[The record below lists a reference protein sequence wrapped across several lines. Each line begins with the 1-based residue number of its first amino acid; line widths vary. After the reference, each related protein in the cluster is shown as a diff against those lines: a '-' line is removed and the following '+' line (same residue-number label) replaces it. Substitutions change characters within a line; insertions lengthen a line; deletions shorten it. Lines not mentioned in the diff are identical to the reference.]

1 MKVKYKIGDYLYLV
15 CRTQDTE
22 NWLIKKFI
30 IKSVTMQEDL
40 IIYNGFRNFYDKV
53 DYNQAHLYP
62 EFSQDDKEKFV
73 FKTYSKAAKFLKD
86 QVDSRFDSILSL
98 IK

>member
-30 IKSVTMQEDL
+30 IKSVTMQKDL

-53 DYNQAHLYP
+53 DCNQSHLYP

-86 QVDSRFDSILSL
+86 QVDRRFLKML
-98 IK
+98 LRL